1 MPGLCFSNSLISRDE
16 GLHCDFACCLY
27 RHLTRSHLSR
37 ERVLEIV
44 TSAVELEEEFCT
56 SALSVALLGINADLM
71 KQYIQ

>member
-27 RHLTRSHLSR
+27 RHLRVSLPY

-44 TSAVELEEEFCT
+44 TSAVALEEEFCT
-56 SALSVALLGINADLM
+56 AALSVSLLGINAALM

>member
-27 RHLTRSHLSR
+27 RHLNNRLSR

-44 TSAVELEEEFCT
+44 TAAVALEEEFCT
-56 SALSVALLGINADLM
+56 TALSVALLGINADLM